1 MPGRGG
7 FLDRRWTIALLALAA
22 AIPLVWPPIPP
33 LVDLLGHMGRFR
45 IQTAI
50 DHVPSLAAAYSFHW
64 TLLGNLGVDLLIMPM
79 AKLFGVELGTKLI
92 VLAIPPLTVAGML
105 WAAREVHGRVPPTAL
120 FALPLAYAYPFQ
132 FGFINF
138 ALSVAV
144 AFPLLALWT
153 RLGREDRRGLR
164 AALFVPLSCLL
175 WLTHMV
181 GWGLFGLAAFGTEF
195 VLRNRRGDPVLKA
208 GIGAGLACLVL
219 ALPAIPTLLLRS
231 DSPQAISFD
240 WFHWEAKYFWIESL
254 LRDRWRTFDVVC
266 AHLILLVIAIAAI
279 RRKMDTLLAVPALL
293 CLAAFVLMPRV
304 AMGSAYADMRLL
316 PFTCA
321 LALLAIRSEARWIT
335 AAGLAFFAARLAAT
349 TISFLIY
356 DHSYRDELRALD
368 HLPRGASVLAMV
380 IRPCGNVWS
389 TARLDHLPAMA
400 IVRRDAFSNDQWV
413 MEGAQ
418 AVKVIKPGVGRYG
431 SDPSQLVYPKGCNEG
446 SDLHRAMIEFNRAA
460 FDHVWIID
468 QPPGFIPPP
477 DLRPVWRNTRSVL
490 YRVVG
495 VSSNAPSRSRTT

>member
-1 MPGRGG
+1 MPGRGD
-7 FLDRRWTIALLALAA
+7 FLDRRWTVALLAMAA

-45 IQTAI
+45 VQTAI
-50 DHVPSLAAAYSFHW
+50 DDVPSLAAAYSFHW
-64 TLLGNLGVDLLIMPM
+64 TLLGNLGVDLLIVPM

-92 VLAIPPLTVAGML
+92 VLAIPPLMVAGML
-105 WAAREVHGRVPPTAL
+105 WVAREGHGRVPPTAL
-120 FALPLAYAYPFQ
+120 FALPLAYGYPFQ

-138 ALSVAV
+138 ALSAAL
-144 AFPLLALWT
+144 AFPLLALWM
-153 RLGREDRRGLR
+153 RLGRQGRTRLR
-164 AALFVPLSCLL
+164 AAMFVPLSCLL

-181 GWGLFGLAAFGTEF
+181 GWGLLGLAAFGTEL
-195 VLRNRRGDPVLKA
+195 VRRHRGGEPIL
-208 GIGAGLACLVL
+208 GAAFRAALACLAL
-219 ALPAIPTLLLRS
+219 ALPALPTVLLRS
-231 DSPQAISFD
+231 DAPQAISFD
-240 WFHWEAKYFWIESL
+240 WFHWEAKWFWIESL
-254 LRDRWRTFDVVC
+254 LRDRWRTFDVFS

-279 RRKMDTLLAVPALL
+279 RRKMDALLAVPALL
-293 CLAAFVLMPRV
+293 CLGAFIVMPRV

-321 LALLAIRSEARWIT
+321 LALLAIRSEARWIA
-335 AAGLAFFAARLAAT
+335 AAGLTFFVVRLAAT
-349 TISFLIY
+349 TTSFLAY
-356 DHSYRDELRALD
+356 DRSYGDELRALD
-368 HLPRGASVLAMV
+368 HLPRGASVLSMV

-418 AVKVIKPGVGRYG
+418 ALKVIKPGVGRYG

-446 SDLHRAMIEFNRAA
+446 SDLNRAMREFNRAA

-468 QPPGFIPPP
+468 QPAGFVAPP
-477 DLRPVWRNTRSVL
+477 DLHPIWTNGNSVL
-490 YRVVG
+490 YRVG
-495 VSSNAPSRSRTT
+495 G